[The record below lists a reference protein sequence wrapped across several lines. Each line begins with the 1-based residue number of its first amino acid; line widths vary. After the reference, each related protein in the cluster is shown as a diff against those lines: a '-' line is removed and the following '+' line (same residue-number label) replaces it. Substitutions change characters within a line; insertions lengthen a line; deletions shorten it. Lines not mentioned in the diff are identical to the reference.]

1 MCGIVGLFDPS
12 GKKEISAELLDTM
25 NKKQVHRGP
34 DGGSLHV
41 EAGLGFGHR
50 RLSIIDITSGHQPLF
65 NEDDSVVVTYNGEI
79 YNFVELM
86 EELIEL
92 GHTFKTRCDTEV
104 IVHAWEQWGANCVQ
118 RFRGMF
124 AFAIWDRNTKT
135 LFMARDRLGI
145 KPLFYSQ
152 LPDGTFAFSSELK
165 ALKVIPTLSR
175 KLDATAVDDYF
186 SLGYIPEPKTIYE
199 NVYKLEP
206 AQSLMFEQG
215 GKKFSLSTYWA
226 LTPQSNREI
235 ETEAAAQE
243 LTERIRE
250 AVDLRMVSEVPL
262 GAFLSGGVDSGAV
275 VSQMAGLSQ
284 EPVNTCSIGFDV
296 NRFDETEYAKM
307 VADRYQTNH
316 FEGRVAPDDFSL
328 IDALPSLYDEPYAD
342 SSAIPTYRVCEL
354 AKQRVTVALSGDGG
368 DEHLAGYRRYC
379 WHMNEERVRSA
390 MPLGFRR
397 RVFGPLGRLYP
408 KADWAPRVFRA
419 KTTFESLARSSVEA
433 YFHSVS
439 LSTQTQRDSLFSS
452 NLTNDLQ
459 GYRAVESF
467 DRHAQQAPT
476 DDPLGM
482 IQYLDIKTY
491 LVGDILTKVDRASM
505 HHSLE
510 VRVPLLDHKLVE
522 WIWQLPASLK
532 LNGQMGKYVFKKAM
546 EPYLPNDILY
556 RKKMGFGVP
565 LAQWFRG
572 PLRSILKQR
581 LLNGVIAE
589 SGLFNLSFVEQLID
603 QHLAKTRDNSV
614 LIWALFMFQGFLQ
627 QEFDEFPTQESSV
640 QRAAVNA

>member
-12 GKKEISAELLDTM
+12 GNSEISRDLLEAM
-25 NKKQVHRGP
+25 NQRQVHRGP
-34 DGGSLHV
+34 DGGNLHI
-41 EAGLGFGHR
+41 EQGLGFGHR
-50 RLSIIDITSGHQPLF
+50 RLSIIDISSGHQPLF
-65 NEDDSVVVTYNGEI
+65 NEDDTVVVTYNGEI
-79 YNFVELM
+79 YNFIELM
-86 EELIEL
+86 DELIKL
-92 GHTFKTRCDTEV
+92 GHSFKTRCDTEV
-104 IVHAWEQWGANCVQ
+104 IVHAWEQWGEDCVQ

-124 AFAIWDRNTKT
+124 AFAIWDRNSQT

-145 KPLFYSQ
+145 KPLFYTL
-152 LPDGTFAFSSELK
+152 LPNGFFAFSSELK
-165 ALKVIPTLSR
+165 ALKAIPDLPR
-175 KLDATAVDDYF
+175 RLDPTAIDDYF
-186 SLGYIPEPKTIYE
+186 SLGYIPEPKTIYS
-199 NVYKLEP
+199 NVCKLEP
-206 AQSLMFEQG
+206 AQSLLFERG
-215 GKKFSLSTYWA
+215 RDNYVLSTYWRLNPA
-226 LTPQSNREI
+226 VPV
-235 ETEAAAQE
+235 ETDERTAAQE

-284 EPVNTCSIGFDV
+284 APVNTCSIGFDV
-296 NRFDETEYAKM
+296 DRFDETQYAKM
-307 VADRYQTNH
+307 VSDRYQTNH

-328 IDALPSLYDEPYAD
+328 IDLLPSLYDEPYAD

-379 WHMNEERVRSA
+379 WHMNEERVRAA
-390 MPLGFRR
+390 MPLEFRR
-397 RVFGPLGRLYP
+397 RVFGPLGKLYP

-439 LSTQTQRDSLFSS
+439 LSTQAQRDELFSAAL
-452 NLTNDLQ
+452 NRDLQ

-476 DDPLGM
+476 DDPLGL

-556 RKKMGFGVP
+556 RRKMGFGVP
-565 LAQWFRG
+565 LADWFRG
-572 PLRSILKQR
+572 PLQGMLKQR
-581 LLNGVIAE
+581 LLGGVIAE
-589 SGLFNLSFVEQLID
+589 SGLFNLGFIEQVID

-614 LIWALFMFQGFLQ
+614 LIWTLFMFQGFLQ
-627 QEFDEFPTQESSV
+627 QEFDEFRDPTTHSASAMV
-640 QRAAVNA
+640 SA